1 MKKSLIISLSILC
14 VLLWGCAAGQK
25 ATSIEKMPPDAPMQT
40 VLITGDKCEWVP
52 DQVTIE
58 KGTHV
63 VLNIRSVDWDYNFR
77 LKDYDLFLQVPKG
90 ETVNAEFY
98 ASDTGEFEYG
108 CYIEEG
114 QNFYWGGMV
123 GKLIVE

>member
-1 MKKSLIISLSILC
+1 MNKSLIISLSVLC
-14 VLLWGCAAGQK
+14 IVIWGCATGQK
-25 ATSIEKMPPDAPMQT
+25 TTSLEKMPPDAPMQT
-40 VLITGDKCEWVP
+40 VMITGDKCEWIP
-52 DQVTIE
+52 DRITIE

-63 VLNIRSVDWDYNFR
+63 VLNVRSVDRDYNFR
-77 LKDYDLFLQVPKG
+77 LAHYDLLLKVPKG

-98 ASDTGEFEYG
+98 SSDTGEFEFG

-114 QNFYWGGMV
+114 QHFYWGGMV

>member
-1 MKKSLIISLSILC
+1 MYKSLIISLSVLC
-14 VLLWGCAAGQK
+14 FVIWGCVAGQK
-25 ATSIEKMPPDAPMQT
+25 TTSIESMPTDAPMHT
-40 VLITGDKCEWVP
+40 VLITGDQCEWVP
-52 DQVTIE
+52 NRITIE

-63 VLNIRSVDWDYNFR
+63 VLNVRSIDWDYNFR
-77 LKDYDLFLQVPKG
+77 LKDYDLLFKVPKG

-114 QNFYWGGMV
+114 QYFYWGGMV